1 MRHDLK
7 LITSM
12 SDDAQLTKGERM
24 SKMSQKEAVFQAVC
38 NVTGHTGEGQVS
50 ISKEQRGQVNAI
62 LFEGFRSG
70 AIELDREYTD
80 SDLKSYVSGLQSNW
94 LRKDK
99 RLNGGTQYVAKNP
112 GSRAGSTDPQ
122 LKAMRALLSTLTDE
136 SERAEVQGYIDA
148 KVAEINATKQ
158 AKSVDFSALPA
169 DLAAKFGK

>member
-1 MRHDLK
+1 
-7 LITSM
+7 M
-12 SDDAQLTKGERM
+12 STA
-24 SKMSQKEAVFQAVC
+24 KMSQKEAVFQAVC
-38 NVTGHTGEGQVS
+38 NVTGHTGEGQVE

-70 AIELDREYTD
+70 KIELDREFTD

-99 RLNGGTQYVAKNP
+99 RLNGGVQYTAKNP

-122 LKAMRALLSTLTDE
+122 LKAMRALLTTLTDE

-148 KVAEINATKQ
+148 KVAEINSAKQ